1 MSRSGVQLD
10 RPSLGSV
17 TSSNPRHSK
26 GVAGVC
32 SDQEAIMSQL
42 ALVHAAP
49 TWMDDVLADSFPA
62 SDPPSWTPG
71 MARPAPMTVHVDPE
85 SPMLQ
90 TGDLVPHFTV
100 TTFGGGS
107 FDYSDIWQRKNLV
120 LVLLPQAASPATT
133 KFVDQLTAQISEVT
147 GDDSACVITRDSV
160 SGVPSPGIIV
170 ADRWGEIHYV
180 AAGTTVDDLPV
191 PDDVIEWLRYVQ
203 HQCPECEGES
213 R

>member
-1 MSRSGVQLD
+1 MSPVAPVQ
-10 RPSLGSV
+10 
-17 TSSNPRHSK
+17 
-26 GVAGVC
+26 
-32 SDQEAIMSQL
+32 
-42 ALVHAAP
+42 AAP

-71 MARPAPMTVHVDPE
+71 MARPAPMTVQVAQGV

-100 TTFGGGS
+100 TTFSGES
-107 FDYSDIWQRKNLV
+107 FNYSDIWQRKNLV
-120 LVLLPQAASPATT
+120 LILLPHAESAAST
-133 KFVDQLTAQISEVT
+133 KFVDQLTARISELT

-160 SGVPSPGIIV
+160 SGVPSPGVVV
-170 ADRWGEIHYV
+170 ADRWGEIHHV
-180 AAGTTVDDLPV
+180 VDGKTVDDLPG
-191 PDDVIEWLRYVQ
+191 PEDVIEWLRFVQ

>member
-1 MSRSGVQLD
+1 M
-10 RPSLGSV
+10 
-17 TSSNPRHSK
+17 NP
-26 GVAGVC
+26 
-32 SDQEAIMSQL
+32 L

-71 MARPAPMTVHVDPE
+71 MARPAPMTVYLGQKV
-85 SPMLQ
+85 SPILH
-90 TGDLVPHFTV
+90 TGDLVPHLTV
-100 TTFGGGS
+100 TTLSGER

-120 LVLLPQAASPATT
+120 LVLLPHSGSAATT
-133 KFVDQLTAQISEVT
+133 KFVDQLTAQMSELT
-147 GDDSACVITRDSV
+147 ADDSACVITRDSV
-160 SGVPSPGIIV
+160 SGVPSPGIVV
-170 ADRWGEIHYV
+170 ADRWGEIRHL
-180 AAGTTVDDLPV
+180 AGGKTVDDLPG